1 MSDFLSLVCSGEL
14 GGVFL
19 DDAHCSNVNSNDEKS
34 LPEFTPP
41 PRGRRATLGG
51 RDLTAHCICNIL
63 YAVHCYR
70 LTCIIVKTYVLQ
82 RLIALFRIFVIYTLD
97 ACNENLSGSI
107 IYMAHIR

>member
-1 MSDFLSLVCSGEL
+1 MSLVCSGEL

-51 RDLTAHCICNIL
+51 RSYCTAYVTYNMQYTVTDLCIN
-63 YAVHCYR
+63 A
-70 LTCIIVKTYVLQ
+70 KTYVLQ
-82 RLIALFRIFVIYTLD
+82 RLIA
-97 ACNENLSGSI
+97 
-107 IYMAHIR
+107 

>member
-1 MSDFLSLVCSGEL
+1 MSLVCSGEL

-51 RDLTAHCICNIL
+51 RDITAHSAYVTYYMQYTKLQTNMYYCKNLCF
-63 YAVHCYR
+63 
-70 LTCIIVKTYVLQ
+70 TKTYCIVPYFSYLHPDMD
-82 RLIALFRIFVIYTLD
+82 ITY
-97 ACNENLSGSI
+97 I
-107 IYMAHIR
+107 I